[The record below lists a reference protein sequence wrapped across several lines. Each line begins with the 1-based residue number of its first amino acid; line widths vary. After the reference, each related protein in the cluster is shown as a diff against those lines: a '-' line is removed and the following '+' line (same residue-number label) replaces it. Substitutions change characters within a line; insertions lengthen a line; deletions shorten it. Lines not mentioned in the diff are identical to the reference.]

1 MKRNKSQNHP
11 TTKRIAPKQ
20 GFSKIFHGK
29 VGRYCSR
36 ISEFEDDTPS
46 STVVRWLLVIL
57 LLHLV
62 VIGGVWLRGELKK
75 SSATETASVPAH
87 ISSAGSTTATPQ
99 VVADDQV
106 IITAKEQL
114 VAAPVVQAPKPPSV
128 PSLGSGLANESA
140 PEAGPARHI
149 VATGD
154 TWESIAR
161 DNSCTVLGLKT
172 LNPAANLVSGT
183 TLVIPMKAEERIVIA
198 KQKKAEA
205 VRIAGET
212 YVIKSGDTLS
222 KIARKNKISV
232 AKLQQYNNI
241 TDPRKIK
248 IGQAIRIPS
257 K

>member
-1 MKRNKSQNHP
+1 
-11 TTKRIAPKQ
+11 
-20 GFSKIFHGK
+20 
-29 VGRYCSR
+29 
-36 ISEFEDDTPS
+36 
-46 STVVRWLLVIL
+46 
-57 LLHLV
+57 
-62 VIGGVWLRGELKK
+62 
-75 SSATETASVPAH
+75 
-87 ISSAGSTTATPQ
+87 PQ

-114 VAAPVVQAPKPPSV
+114 VAAPVVQAPSAPSV